1 MIRRPPRST
10 LFPYTTLFRSAGDVL
25 ATEVHVVA
33 GVPQRADLVLLARLG
48 LDELLDVGVVD
59 VEDDHLGRAAGG
71 PTGLDGAGG
80 GVGATHEADRARG
93 GAARGQQ
100 LLGGADAGEVQ
111 AGARAALEDQP
122 LLPVPVEDRV
132 HRIVDGEDEA
142 GADLL
147 RRARADVEPDG

>member
-71 PTGLDGAGG
+71 PTGLDRSEEHTSELQSRQYL
-80 GVGATHEADRARG
+80 VCR
-93 GAARGQQ
+93 
-100 LLGGADAGEVQ
+100 LL
-111 AGARAALEDQP
+111 LEKKK
-122 LLPVPVEDRV
+122 
-132 HRIVDGEDEA
+132 IT
-142 GADLL
+142 
-147 RRARADVEPDG
+147 